1 MNTSEHAG
9 RALRLSYIGLN
20 VADLSQSAKFYEKA
34 LGFMPDDAITASD
47 PQQDALLGSPS
58 LNLRMRLGNQ
68 AIELT
73 QFLKPGNPYP
83 ADSSAADLWFQHFAI
98 VTQDIEAAYARVQ
111 GQGAAPITQGGP
123 QQLPPSSGGVTA
135 YKFRDPDGHPLELL
149 AFPTNDSSEP
159 KGAINH
165 TAISVA
171 SVERSLAFYR
181 DWLGFSLG
189 SKQVN
194 QGQEQE
200 RLDAL
205 ADVAVE
211 VVALD
216 PVIVPHPHVE
226 LLAYQRPC
234 GRALAGRRPDDIAAT
249 RMGLQVDGL
258 SGMLD
263 ALCGT
268 ETPNMLPYMALLG
281 RNTRSALV
289 SDPDGHLLLL
299 S

>member
-149 AFPTNDSSEP
+149 AFPENGNAPATR
-159 KGAINH
+159 GAINH

-171 SVERSLAFYR
+171 SIEGSLAFYR

-189 SKQVN
+189 AQQLN
-194 QGQEQE
+194 QGPQQEH
-200 RLDAL
+200 LDAL
-205 ADVAVE
+205 TDVAVE
-211 VVALD
+211 VVALN
-216 PVIVPHPHVE
+216 PVTVSTPHVE
-226 LLAYQRPC
+226 LLAYQWPR
-234 GRALAGRRPDDIAAT
+234 GRALAGRHANDIAAT
-249 RMGLQVDGL
+249 RMRVQVDSL
-258 SGMLD
+258 S
-263 ALCGT
+263 ALFKKS
-268 ETPNMLPYMALLG
+268 LPRPALLG
-281 RNTRSALV
+281 RNACAALV
-289 SDPDGHLLLL
+289 ADPDGHLSLLEE
-299 S
+299 SA